1 MLDIHFGPGERNRQG
16 ISRRN
21 FLRVG
26 SLGLGAWSLP
36 QLLAARSM
44 GGVAPQIDRDTSVVW
59 FWMNGGPSQFETFDP
74 KMNSPVEIRSVT
86 GEVSTKLPG
95 VTFGGTFGKLAQTA
109 DKLAVVRSFHVPN
122 QNVSGHSSAAYH
134 VNTGYDKRE
143 QRPSFG
149 SILSRYRGATHE
161 VSGIP
166 RYAQILGRV
175 GYAEAETEIRGPAW
189 LGQSYGPFI
198 PDGPG
203 RENMTLNTTVERM
216 EDRRTLLAKLDLMRR
231 DADARGV
238 MEGIDGFNRQA
249 VDLILNDSA
258 AAFDLSNEDPRTV
271 ARYGNDLGAT
281 MLTARRLCEAGC
293 GFVTVSY
300 GDWDSHSQ
308 IQGAYEKRGPQV
320 DHALSTFIQ
329 DIYERGLDKK
339 ILLVVTGEF
348 GRTPRVNDKGGR
360 DHWGSL
366 SPLMFSGG
374 GLRVGQ
380 VIGEATANGEEPRA
394 NPYTIPDLM
403 GTVFHHLGVPFDLH
417 YEDPNGRPIPLLA
430 DARPIAEL
438 V

>member
-1 MLDIHFGPGERNRQG
+1 MLDIGFGRPQRNR
-16 ISRRN
+16 RD

-26 SLGLGAWSLP
+26 GLGFGGLTLGN
-36 QLLAARSM
+36 LLASRAAAAASSKD
-44 GGVAPQIDRDTSVVW
+44 ISNTSVVW

-74 KMNSPVEIRSVT
+74 KMNSPVEVRSVT
-86 GEVSTKLPG
+86 GEVSTRLPG
-95 VTFGGTFGKLAQTA
+95 VTFGGTFGKLGQTA
-109 DKLAVVRSFHVPN
+109 DKLAIVRSFHVPN

-143 QRPSFG
+143 RRPSFG
-149 SILSRYRGATHE
+149 SIVSRYRGATHE

-166 RYAQILGRV
+166 RYAHILGRV
-175 GYAEAETEIRGPAW
+175 GYAEAETAIRGPAW

-198 PDGPG
+198 PDGPA
-203 RENMTLNTTVERM
+203 RDNMTLNTTVERM
-216 EDRRTLLAKLDLMRR
+216 GDRRALLGKLDRMRR
-231 DADARGV
+231 EADTRGL

-249 VDLILNDSA
+249 IDLILKDSA
-258 AAFDLSNEDPRTV
+258 SAFDLSHEDPRTIE
-271 ARYGNDLGAT
+271 RYGKDLGAT
-281 MLTARRLCEAGC
+281 MLMARRLCEAGC

-308 IQGAYEKRGPQV
+308 IKRAYEKRGPQV
-320 DHALSTFIQ
+320 DHALATFIQ
-329 DIYERGLDKK
+329 DVYERGLDKK

-348 GRTPRVNDKGGR
+348 GRTPHVNDKGGR

-380 VIGEATANGEEPRA
+380 IIGEATSNGEEPRA

-417 YEDPNGRPIPLLA
+417 YDDPNGRPIPLLA
-430 DARPIAEL
+430 DARLIPEL
-438 V
+438 S